1 MLSSSVMHWDFALIL
16 IFLGVAVP
24 WLGRR
29 RVRQLMTVPQTTK
42 KDRLVLYASTCAFQW
57 FIATMILWRARAYGT
72 TISQL
77 GVAIP
82 NILIVA
88 VTAVILA
95 SVVFAN
101 QIFSLRRLAGRPTEI
116 RGAIP
121 QFALKI
127 FPQDNQERIAFF
139 ALVATVAVC
148 EEFIYRGFVQ
158 NVFEKWSGGYAVA
171 GIVGSAVMFGMAHL
185 YQGRRGL
192 ISTFVIGLIF
202 SGVCFGTGS
211 LVPALAAHFV
221 ADLTA
226 GFLAPKA
233 ILKSLEPTTN
243 GTSET
248 SFTES
253 SVG

>member
-1 MLSSSVMHWDFALIL
+1 MHWDFALVL
-16 IFLGVAVP
+16 LFLGVAVP

-29 RVRQLMTVPQTTK
+29 RIRQLMAAPQTTK
-42 KDRLVLYASTCAFQW
+42 KDRLALYASTCAFQW
-57 FIATMILWRARAYGT
+57 FAAAVILWRAGAHGI

-88 VTAVILA
+88 VTAIILA
-95 SVVFAN
+95 TLVFAN
-101 QIFSLRRLAGRPTEI
+101 QIFSLRKLAARPAEI
-116 RGAIP
+116 RGTIP
-121 QFALKI
+121 QLALKI
-127 FPQDNQERIAFF
+127 FPQDNQERLAFF
-139 ALVATVAVC
+139 ALVATVAIC
-148 EEFIYRGFVQ
+148 EEFIYRGFIQ
-158 NVFEKWSGGYAVA
+158 HVFEKWSGGYVVA

-192 ISTFVIGLIF
+192 ISTFAIGLIF
-202 SGVCFGTGS
+202 SGIRFGTGS

-226 GFLAPKA
+226 GFLAPRT
-233 ILKSLEPTTN
+233 ILKSLESAAK

-248 SFTES
+248 AFTTRSAE
-253 SVG
+253 